1 MSAPPGSR
9 TQNLRIKSPVPSV
22 RPVLGS
28 PRNRGFRPDRSPA
41 SAAKSAT
48 VRGVCRQVSRQTERA
63 SRSGEEIGVFAVR
76 HGGRQ
81 YRRGPGCGSAQV
93 CRITVEFIEGHGESV
108 WARMFVPVFDS
119 ALTPVVQTDGVGFG
133 CKRFLLTSRGSQ
145 HSTRPDHP
153 RAAVRRDSCSLGKLF
168 IHQVNEERRCRR
180 LQNFSY
186 RRVGKCRFRP
196 GCVIGGALTRV
207 AK

>member
-1 MSAPPGSR
+1 M
-9 TQNLRIKSPVPSV
+9 
-22 RPVLGS
+22 LGS
-28 PRNRGFRPDRSPA
+28 PRNRGFVRIAVQRVLPNPPQSGEFV
-41 SAAKSAT
+41 AKLVA
-48 VRGVCRQVSRQTERA
+48 RLNGLRDQGR
-63 SRSGEEIGVFAVR
+63 RSGFCRSARRAAVSSR
-76 HGGRQ
+76 TWLWERPSLSNHGR
-81 YRRGPGCGSAQV
+81 V
-93 CRITVEFIEGHGESV
+93 H
-108 WARMFVPVFDS
+108 
-119 ALTPVVQTDGVGFG
+119 
-133 CKRFLLTSRGSQ
+133 RGSWRVCVGSNVCAGLRFGPYTGGSNRRRRIRLQEVLAHVTGPQ